1 MSIISTSKSES
12 NYDFKNKVV
21 LVLGGSRGIG
31 LQVCKEFL
39 KANAIVYCASRT
51 NPNFQGINHIECD
64 VGDEL
69 QLKSAFDQLKTGIDF
84 LINVAGTNLC
94 EPIENI
100 DVLEWD
106 RVLDTNL
113 KSFFIASRLAVAIMR
128 TSKFGR
134 IVNVSS
140 IAGRHKSAV
149 SGVHYTASKAGII
162 GLTRQLSHEVAKYN
176 ILVNCVCPGQTR
188 TEMLQKS
195 MTTDQM
201 KSLEENIPIGRI
213 ADARE
218 QAMPILFLCSE
229 DASYITGAVLDINGG
244 QY

>member
-51 NPNFQGINHIECD
+51 NPEFQGINHIECD
-64 VGDEL
+64 VSDEL
-69 QLKSAFDQLKTGIDF
+69 QLKSVFDQLKTGIDF

-94 EPIENI
+94 DPIENI
-100 DVLEWD
+100 DVPEWD
-106 RVLDTNL
+106 RVLDVNL
-113 KSFFIASRLAVAIMR
+113 KSFFTASRLAIAMMR
-128 TSKFGR
+128 VSKFGR

-140 IAGRHKSAV
+140 VAGRHKSVV

-162 GLTRQLSHEVAKYN
+162 GLTRQLSHEVAKDN